1 MRVLIVED
9 DEKLAGVLKKGLEE
23 EQYAVDVSHDGIDG
37 AHWAVENP
45 YDVIILDVMLPQ
57 KDGVRIC
64 REVREAGIHTPI
76 LMLTARDGMED
87 KIKGLDAGADDYI
100 TKPFSFEELL
110 ARIRALLR
118 RSQYYRGKSLMV
130 GDLMRDP
137 SSRKV
142 TRAGREISLTG
153 KEYALLEYLMRN
165 ARRVLTETQII
176 EHVWDMNH
184 DSMANTVHV
193 YIHHLRN
200 KIDRGFENKLLH
212 TIRGMGFV
220 LKEQE

>member
-1 MRVLIVED
+1 MRLLIVED

-37 AHWAVENP
+37 AHWAIENP
-45 YDVIILDVMLPQ
+45 YDVIILDIMLPK

-76 LMLTARDGMED
+76 LLLTARDGMED
-87 KIKGLDAGADDYI
+87 KVRGLDAGADDYI

-110 ARIRALLR
+110 ARVRALLR
-118 RSQYYRGKSLMV
+118 RFQGYRGKLLKVS
-130 GDLMRDP
+130 DLVLDP
-137 SSRKV
+137 FSRKV
-142 TRAGREISLTG
+142 ARAGKDISLTA
-153 KEYALLEYLMRN
+153 KEYALLEYFMRN
-165 ARRVLTETQII
+165 AGRVLTETQII
-176 EHVWDMNH
+176 EHVWDMNYE
-184 DSMANTVHV
+184 SMANTVNV

-200 KIDRGFENKLLH
+200 KIDRGFEKKLLH